1 LPDRS
6 TTGRPTI
13 SAKAIILARLGG
25 CDNRDV
31 TDDALTPRQVAD
43 ELGVTVRTVQRWISD
58 GRLPAERVGGRMRV
72 SRSSLARVSSGPMAS
87 GPASTAVLSIRS
99 VLVANRGEI
108 AVRIA
113 RTASRL
119 GLRTIGVHEAGDRPP
134 EGFDLVVPVAS
145 YLDGASVLVAARR
158 TGADAIHP
166 GYGFLA
172 ENPAFAAAVVAA
184 GLAWVGPPADAIAAM
199 GDKAAARRRAA
210 VAGVPVLAGYDG
222 ESQDDATL
230 AEEAIRIGP
239 PLLVKPAAGGGGKGM
254 HVVRDLSGLAD
265 ALAAARREAAR
276 AFGDERLILER
287 LLDGPRHVEVQVL
300 FDRHGAGVHLG
311 ERDCSAQRRHQ
322 KIVEETP
329 GPAVDASLRER
340 MGTAALTVAAAVG
353 YQGAGTVEFLLD
365 DTGAFHFL
373 EMNTRL
379 QVEHP
384 VTEAVTGRD
393 LVADQLRI
401 AAGEPLG
408 IEQSQVRF
416 SGHAIEARLYAEDP
430 AAGFLPAT
438 GRVVAVQWPAGV
450 RIDTGLREG
459 DEVTERYDPLLAK
472 LIVHGPDRAA
482 ALAAMQ
488 RALSETRLLGVR
500 TNLAYLRWLLD
511 QRPMRD
517 GEMRTDT
524 IDNLPPPEA
533 PALDGAAW
541 AAAAAGAVAGG
552 LLPDDIWGGGW
563 RPNAPRSVRLSH
575 ERDERRIELGAAI
588 ADPDRFAVDPQA
600 RLVHVDVGGQ
610 SLEFALAAAPTV
622 DEAVR
627 HAAAHSADHAS
638 LLAPMP
644 GRVVAVR
651 AEAGASVEAHA
662 TVVVIEAMKM
672 EHAVTTPIAGV
683 VGAVAVRTG
692 DQVQRGDLLA
702 EVVGRADLES
712 PP

>member
-1 LPDRS
+1 
-6 TTGRPTI
+6 
-13 SAKAIILARLGG
+13 
-25 CDNRDV
+25 V
-31 TDDALTPRQVAD
+31 TDDDLTPRQVA
-43 ELGVTVRTVQRWISD
+43 EQLGVTVRTVQRWIND

-72 SRSSLARVSSGPMAS
+72 SRSSLARVASSSTGATGAAAS
-87 GPASTAVLSIRS
+87 PIHSLLI
-99 VLVANRGEI
+99 ANRGEI

-119 GLRTIGVHEAGDRPP
+119 GIRAVGVHEAGDRPP
-134 EGFDLVVPVAS
+134 DGIDLVMPIGS
-145 YLDGASVLVAARR
+145 YLDGAGILDAARR

-172 ENPAFAAAVVAA
+172 ENAEFAHAVVEA

-210 VAGVPVLAGYDG
+210 AAGAPVLAGYDG
-222 ESQDDATL
+222 EAQDDATL
-230 AEEAIRIGP
+230 LAEAARVGL

-254 HVVRDLSGLAD
+254 HVVRDASDLPE

-276 AFGDERLILER
+276 AFGDDRLILER

-300 FDRHGAGVHLG
+300 FDRHGHGVHLG

-322 KIVEETP
+322 KIVEESP
-329 GPAVDASLRER
+329 GPAVDVALRER
-340 MGTAALTVAAAVG
+340 MGEAALTVAATVG
-353 YQGAGTVEFLLD
+353 YEGAGTVEFLLD
-365 DTGAFHFL
+365 DAGRFHFL

-401 AAGEPLG
+401 AAGEPLDV
-408 IEQSQVRF
+408 EQARVRF
-416 SGHAIEARLYAEDP
+416 TGHAIEARLYAEDP

-438 GRVVAVQWPAGV
+438 GRVVGLRWPAGV
-450 RIDTGLREG
+450 RVDTGIRQG
-459 DEVTERYDPLLAK
+459 DEVTDRYDPLLAK
-472 LIVHGPDRAA
+472 LIVHGPDRRG

-488 RALSETRLLGVR
+488 GALAATRVLGVR
-500 TNLAYLRWLLD
+500 TNLAYLRWLIEQPAID
-511 QRPMRD
+511 D

-524 IDNLPPPEA
+524 IDQTELPASPVP
-533 PALDGAAW
+533 DDKDW
-541 AAAAAGAVAGG
+541 AAAAAGAAAGG
-552 LLPDDIWGGGW
+552 LLPGDVWGGGW
-563 RPNAPRSVRLSH
+563 RGNAPAAVRLRH
-575 ERDERRIELGAAI
+575 DQDERRVELEGGQPD
-588 ADPDRFAVDPQA
+588 ADRVAVDLETRA
-600 RLVHVDVGGQ
+600 VHLDVGGQ
-610 SLEFALAAAPTV
+610 SLEFAIADAPTV

-627 HAAAHSADHAS
+627 HAASHAEGHAT
-638 LLAPMP
+638 LVAPMP

-651 AEAGASVEAHA
+651 VAAAASVAAHA

-683 VGAVAVRTG
+683 VSNLVVREG

-702 EVVGRADLES
+702 EVVARADLES
-712 PP
+712 PA

>member
-1 LPDRS
+1 M
-6 TTGRPTI
+6 
-13 SAKAIILARLGG
+13 
-25 CDNRDV
+25 

-43 ELGVTVRTVQRWISD
+43 ELGVTVRTVQRWIND

-72 SRSSLARVSSGPMAS
+72 SRSSLARVSSAPMAA
-87 GPASTAVLSIRS
+87 GPAAAAGLPLRS

-113 RTASRL
+113 RTAGRL

-134 EGFDLVVPVAS
+134 DGFGLVVPVAS
-145 YLDGASVLVAARR
+145 YLDAESILEAARQ
-158 TGADAIHP
+158 TGAEAIHP

-172 ENPAFAAAVVAA
+172 ENPAFADAVAAA

-210 VAGVPVLAGYDG
+210 EAGVPVLAGYDG
-222 ESQDDATL
+222 ASQDDATL
-230 AEEAIRIGP
+230 SAEAARIGL
-239 PLLVKPAAGGGGKGM
+239 PLLVKPVAGGGGKGM
-254 HVVRDLSGLAD
+254 HVVREPSGLAD

-276 AFGDERLILER
+276 AFGDDRLMLER

-329 GPAVDASLRER
+329 GPAVDAELRDR
-340 MGTAALTVAAAVG
+340 MGAAALTVAAAVG
-353 YQGAGTVEFLLD
+353 YEGAGTVEFLLD
-365 DTGAFHFL
+365 DAGGFHFL

-384 VTEAVTGRD
+384 VTEATTGRD

-408 IEQSQVRF
+408 MEQSQVRF
-416 SGHAIEARLYAEDP
+416 TGHAIEVRLYAEDP

-438 GRVVAVQWPAGV
+438 GRVVALRWPAGV
-450 RIDTGLREG
+450 RVDTGIDQG
-459 DEVTERYDPLLAK
+459 DEVTDRYDPLLAK
-472 LIVHGPDRAA
+472 LIVHGPDRVA
-482 ALAAMQ
+482 ALTAMQ
-488 RALSETRLLGVR
+488 RALAETRLLGVR
-500 TNLAYLRWLLD
+500 TNLGYLRWLVD
-511 QRPMRD
+511 QPPMRD

-524 IDNLPPPEA
+524 IDNLPPPAA
-533 PALDGAAW
+533 PTLDDDDW

-552 LLPDDIWGGGW
+552 LTPGDVWGGGW
-563 RPNAPRSVRLSH
+563 RPNAPAAVRLGH
-575 ERDERRIELGAAI
+575 EQDERRVELPAATI

-600 RLVHVDVGGQ
+600 SVVHLDVGGQ
-610 SLEFALAAAPTV
+610 SLEFAIAAAPTV

-627 HAAAHSADHAS
+627 HAAAHSDDHAS

-651 AEAGASVEAHA
+651 AEAGAPVEAHA

-672 EHAVTTPIAGV
+672 EHAITTPIAGV
-683 VGAVAVRTG
+683 IGNVAVRAG